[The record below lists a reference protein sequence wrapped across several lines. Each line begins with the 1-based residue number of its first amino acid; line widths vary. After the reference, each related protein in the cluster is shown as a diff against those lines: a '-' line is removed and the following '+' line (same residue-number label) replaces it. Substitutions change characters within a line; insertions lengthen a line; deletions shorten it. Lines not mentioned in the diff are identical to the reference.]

1 MIRFTLALGLIS
13 IMLAA
18 LSGCGPAAPVAG
30 FVAVPLT
37 AYAPEEVQFSDLS
50 EGNVSSWAWD
60 FDSDGLIDS
69 ALQNPKHVYTN
80 PGNYTVSLTVVGPG
94 GNSTAAKSDYLR
106 FEPCPS
112 FANFIAE
119 PVEMEGVHPIQF
131 TDLSIPPSGNI
142 TSWAWDFKSDGEIDN
157 TEQNPE
163 HTYLRTGVYS
173 VTLTV
178 TTSECEDTVTK
189 HEYITI
195 TGCSH

>member
-94 GNSTAAKSDYLR
+94 GKVLAPRVLYHPHVTAQPFTRSL
-106 FEPCPS
+106 S
-112 FANFIAE
+112 
-119 PVEMEGVHPIQF
+119 GVKLP
-131 TDLSIPPSGNI
+131 
-142 TSWAWDFKSDGEIDN
+142 A
-157 TEQNPE
+157 
-163 HTYLRTGVYS
+163 S
-173 VTLTV
+173 VTEVTV
-178 TTSECEDTVTK
+178 RAGDTVHGLGGREVK
-189 HEYITI
+189 VKI
-195 TGCSH
+195 SHN